1 MKVCN
6 RCKNEKSLDEF
17 SINRASNDGK
27 HSVCKDCKRVRY
39 QERAMSVVVSEK
51 FCPDCKETKTSTEF
65 PRQSA
70 SPDGLRSNCKKC
82 RNKIRKDPSLYRD
95 ELNMSCR
102 KCHRVLPSEAYFKNK
117 HSKLGRE
124 RTCIE
129 CKRASRFQITRD
141 AVHRIRVNQ
150 GGRCPCCSIVLP
162 FHKECID
169 HNHRTGRVRGIL
181 CSKCN
186 AALGLANDDVETL
199 RNMILYIEEDNKH
212 ERQEHE
218 LLNRED

>member
-6 RCKNEKSLDEF
+6 RCRIEKPLESF
-17 SINRASNDGK
+17 SINRASKCGK
-27 HSVCKDCKRVRY
+27 HATCKDCQKSLYQKRS
-39 QERAMSVVVSEK
+39 MSRVVSEK
-51 FCPDCKETKTSTEF
+51 FCPDCKETKHAKDF
-65 PRQSA
+65 PRQSV

-82 RNKIRKDPSLYRD
+82 RNKIRKNPSLYRD

-102 KCHRVLPSEAYFKNK
+102 KCHRVLPDNAYFKNK

-129 CKRASRFQITRD
+129 CKRASRFQVTRD
-141 AVHRIRVNQ
+141 AIHNIRVNQ
-150 GGRCPCCSIVLP
+150 CGRCPCCSIVLP

-169 HNHRTGRVRGIL
+169 HNHSTGRVRGIL
-181 CSKCN
+181 CGKCN
-186 AALGLANDDVETL
+186 AALGLANDNIETL
-199 RNMILYIEEDNKH
+199 RGMIAYLEEDNKH
-212 ERQEHE
+212 EREQYE